1 MFITFEGVEGCGK
14 TTIINMIYEK
24 LKSMNFDVIHVREPG
39 GVKISEQIRN
49 IILDKSNTEIDD
61 RCEALLFAASRRQL
75 LVEKIFPALKVN
87 KIVICDRFV
96 DSSLAY
102 QGGGKRLGIDN
113 VLNINL
119 FATEN
124 SLPNLTILFDIDPE
138 LGLKRIAKNSEREI
152 NRLDLQKID
161 FYNRVRDAY
170 LYLANAN
177 KDRYQII
184 DASKSIEEV
193 YNTTLEIILN
203 KLNEN
208 KWLFRKKPADPI

>member
-24 LKSMNFDVIHVREPG
+24 LKSVNFDVIHVREPG

-75 LVEKIFPALKVN
+75 LVEKIFPALKEN

-102 QGGGKRLGIDN
+102 QGGGKRLGIEN

-170 LYLANAN
+170 LYLADTN

-208 KWLFRKKPADPI
+208 N

>member
-14 TTIINMIYEK
+14 TTIVNMICEK

-75 LVEKIFPALKVN
+75 LVEKIFPALKEN

-102 QGGGKRLGIDN
+102 QGGGKRLGIEN

-170 LYLANAN
+170 LYLADTN

-208 KWLFRKKPADPI
+208 N

>member
-75 LVEKIFPALKVN
+75 LVEKIFPALKEN

-102 QGGGKRLGIDN
+102 QGGGKRLGIEN

-170 LYLANAN
+170 LYLADTN

-193 YNTTLEIILN
+193 YNTALEIILN

-208 KWLFRKKPADPI
+208 K

>member
-75 LVEKIFPALKVN
+75 LVEKIFPALKEN

-102 QGGGKRLGIDN
+102 QGGGKRLGIEN

-170 LYLANAN
+170 LYLADIN

-193 YNTTLEIILN
+193 YSTTLEIILN

-208 KWLFRKKPADPI
+208 K

>member
-14 TTIINMIYEK
+14 TTIINMIYKK

-75 LVEKIFPALKVN
+75 LVEKIFPALKEN

-161 FYNRVRDAY
+161 FYNRARDAY
-170 LYLANAN
+170 LYLANTN
-177 KDRYQII
+177 KDRYQIV

-208 KWLFRKKPADPI
+208 K

>member
-75 LVEKIFPALKVN
+75 LVEKIFPALKEN

-102 QGGGKRLGIDN
+102 QGGGKRLGIEN

-170 LYLANAN
+170 LYLADTN

-193 YNTTLEIILN
+193 YSTTLEIIFN

-208 KWLFRKKPADPI
+208 K

>member
-39 GVKISEQIRN
+39 GVKISERIRN

-75 LVEKIFPALKVN
+75 LVEKIFPALKEN

-102 QGGGKRLGIDN
+102 QGGGKRLGIEN

-170 LYLANAN
+170 LYLADTN

-193 YNTTLEIILN
+193 YSTTLEIILN

-208 KWLFRKKPADPI
+208 K

>member
-75 LVEKIFPALKVN
+75 LVEKIFPALKEN

-102 QGGGKRLGIDN
+102 QGGGKRLGIEN

-170 LYLANAN
+170 LYLADTN

-208 KWLFRKKPADPI
+208 K

>member
-24 LKSMNFDVIHVREPG
+24 LKSVNFDVIHVREPG

-75 LVEKIFPALKVN
+75 LVEKIFPALKEN

-102 QGGGKRLGIDN
+102 QGGGKRLGIEN

-170 LYLANAN
+170 LYLADTN

-193 YNTTLEIILN
+193 YSTTLEIILN

-208 KWLFRKKPADPI
+208 N

>member
-75 LVEKIFPALKVN
+75 LVEKIFPALKEN

-208 KWLFRKKPADPI
+208 K

>member
-24 LKSMNFDVIHVREPG
+24 LKSVNFNVIHVREPG

-75 LVEKIFPALKVN
+75 LVEKIFPALKEN

-102 QGGGKRLGIDN
+102 QGGGKRLGIEN

-170 LYLANAN
+170 LYLADTN

-208 KWLFRKKPADPI
+208 N

>member
-75 LVEKIFPALKVN
+75 LVEKIFPALKEN

-102 QGGGKRLGIDN
+102 QGGGKRLGIEN

-170 LYLANAN
+170 LYLADTN

-193 YNTTLEIILN
+193 YSTTLEIILN

-208 KWLFRKKPADPI
+208 K

>member
-75 LVEKIFPALKVN
+75 LVEKIFPALKEN
-87 KIVICDRFV
+87 KIVICDRFI

-208 KWLFRKKPADPI
+208 K

>member
-208 KWLFRKKPADPI
+208 K

>member
-24 LKSMNFDVIHVREPG
+24 LKSVNFDVIHVREPG

-75 LVEKIFPALKVN
+75 LVEKIFPALKEN

-102 QGGGKRLGIDN
+102 QGGGKRLGIEN

-170 LYLANAN
+170 LYLADTN

-193 YNTTLEIILN
+193 YSTTLEIILN

-208 KWLFRKKPADPI
+208 K

>member
-75 LVEKIFPALKVN
+75 LVEKIFPALKEN

-102 QGGGKRLGIDN
+102 QGGGKRLGIEN

-170 LYLANAN
+170 LYLADTN

-193 YNTTLEIILN
+193 YSTTLEIILN

-208 KWLFRKKPADPI
+208 N